1 MGVNTATTEQ
11 RPDIVLNI
19 RKASGEMML
28 TYLYDAKY
36 RVINDKKL
44 DKDFEE
50 QDILENL
57 RLEGG
62 DYPPTD
68 AINQMHRY
76 RDAIYYSKEHEP
88 YRSKEIIG
96 GYILFP
102 GRGDDEHIKKR
113 YYSASV
119 ESVNIGAFPLLPNS
133 DSLLRQHLEGILM
146 KFTNTDV
153 HVAKA
158 KPQRS
163 LAYVTEEEKMGMLA
177 DDLVMVAIAGSEEK
191 RQWTFDNLWYNI
203 PLDKIADSPWNQAK
217 YLLLYVKEKRM
228 LVIFVR

>member
-1 MGVNTATTEQ
+1 M
-11 RPDIVLNI
+11 
-19 RKASGEMML
+19 

-50 QDILENL
+50 QDIAEMSNFP
-57 RLEGG
+57 GG

-102 GRGDDEHIKKR
+102 GRGNDEYIKRR
-113 YYSASV
+113 YYSASI

-133 DSLLRQHLEGILM
+133 D
-146 KFTNTDV
+146 
-153 HVAKA
+153 
-158 KPQRS
+158 PC
-163 LAYVTEEEKMGMLA
+163 
-177 DDLVMVAIAGSEEK
+177 
-191 RQWTFDNLWYNI
+191 
-203 PLDKIADSPWNQAK
+203 
-217 YLLLYVKEKRM
+217 
-228 LVIFVR
+228 